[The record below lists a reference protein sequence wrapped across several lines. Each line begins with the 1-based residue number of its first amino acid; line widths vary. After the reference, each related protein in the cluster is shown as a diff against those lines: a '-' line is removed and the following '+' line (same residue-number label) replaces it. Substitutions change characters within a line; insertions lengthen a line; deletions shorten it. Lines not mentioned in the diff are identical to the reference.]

1 MYNMVFNV
9 EGMMCPKCEAR
20 VVKALEAA
28 ITAESIVASH
38 KKGTVEIVC
47 DKETCLPDA
56 KAVIETTGYKVTG
69 ASLKKKGLLGMWV
82 NP

>member
-1 MYNMVFNV
+1 MYKMVFTV

-20 VVKALEAA
+20 VVKAVQAA
-28 ITAESIVASH
+28 ISADSVAASH

-47 DKETCLPDA
+47 SKETHLPA
-56 KAVIETTGYKVTG
+56 ARTAIEEAGYPVT
-69 ASLKKKGLLGMWV
+69 AATLKKKGLLGLWV

>member
-1 MYNMVFNV
+1 MYKMVFTV
-9 EGMMCPKCEAR
+9 TGMMCPKCEAR

-28 ITAESIVASH
+28 ISAESIAASH

-47 DKETCLPDA
+47 SKDTCLPDA
-56 KAVIETTGYKVTG
+56 KTAIEKAGYAVTA
-69 ASLKKKGLLGMWV
+69 ASLKKKGLLGLWV